1 MSVVIRF
8 SGDSG
13 DGMQMVGNIFS
24 ESAAFAGYGVF
35 TFPDYPAEV
44 RAPQGTVAG
53 VSGFQVHFD
62 TRAVAHQGDKCD
74 VLVAMNAAALV
85 AHRKYATAT
94 ARIILDSDN
103 FTKEAVE
110 KVGYDIESVVEKLQ
124 LEECDIIEASITQM
138 TLDAVAE
145 CGLDRKSAL
154 KCRNM
159 LVLGMTLAMY
169 DIPTEYAAKYINKK
183 FGAKNEL
190 VCKANIAALEAG
202 ENYAKNTHLVGENYA
217 KGCAKALAK
226 GVYRSIN
233 GNQAV
238 AWGFIAAAE
247 KSGRPLFCGSYPIT
261 PATGILEELAKHKAL
276 GVKTVQAEDEIA
288 GICTAIGASF
298 GGALAVTT
306 TSGPGL
312 ALKSEALGLA
322 VMAQLPLVVVDV
334 QRGGPSTGLPTKSEQ
349 ADLLQA
355 LHGRN
360 GDCPIVV
367 LAAKSPADCF
377 EKAYMAA
384 KIALERMMPVVLL
397 TDGNLANGSEPWCI
411 VDINDLPPINPP
423 IVSRE
428 ELEAQKRWEKAISEK
443 GFFNPYTVDNR
454 AIRPWAIPGEA
465 GLEHRVGG
473 LEKQVGTGAISYA
486 AEDHEAMNELR
497 RERVEMAQADI
508 AVPEIKGAKEGL
520 LIVSWGSTYGIISE
534 VVEELYA
541 SGKMIAHCHLELLN
555 PVAQWLDDVLPQY
568 DRVLVCEQNCG
579 QLVQHL
585 NATFRDC
592 EIDAYLSNNTEPF
605 SPEEL
610 REEFLFNLEELDV
623 IRRNIDAFAKNLNMY
638 DTKDELLS

>member
-1 MSVVIRF
+1 MSTVIRF

-13 DGMQMVGNIFS
+13 DGMQMVGNLFS

-62 TRAVAHQGDKCD
+62 SQVVTHEGDKCNI
-74 VLVAMNAAALV
+74 LVAMNPAALV

-94 ARIILDSDN
+94 ATILLDSDG
-103 FTKEAVE
+103 FTKDTIA
-110 KVGYDIESVVEKLQ
+110 KLGYDIETIVEQ
-124 LEECDIIEASITQM
+124 LNMTECNIVEAPITQM

-145 CGLDRKSAL
+145 CELDRKSAL

-159 LVLGMTLAMY
+159 VVLGITLGMY
-169 DIPTEYAAKYINKK
+169 DIATDYAEKFITKK
-183 FGAKNEL
+183 FGAKNPL
-190 VCKANIAALEAG
+190 VCKANIAALHAG
-202 ENYAKNTHLVGENYA
+202 ENYAKNTHLVGEIHA
-217 KGCAKALAK
+217 KSSKNALAK

-247 KSGRPLFCGSYPIT
+247 KSGRKLFCGSYPIT

-322 VMAQLPLVVVDV
+322 VMAQIPLVVVDV

-355 LHGRN
+355 MYGRN
-360 GDCPIVV
+360 GDSPLVV
-367 LAAKSPADCF
+367 LAAHSPADCF
-377 EKAYMAA
+377 DKAYMAA

-397 TDGNLANGSEPWCI
+397 TDANLANGTEPWLI
-411 VDINDLPPINPP
+411 KSVADMPKITPP

-428 ELEAQKRWEKAISEK
+428 ELVAKAECFNER
-443 GFFNPYTVDNR
+443 GLFNPYSANENLAR
-454 AIRPWAIPGEA
+454 YWAVPGTE
-465 GLEHRVGG
+465 GLEHRLGG
-473 LEKQVGTGAISYA
+473 LEKQPTTGAISYSPADHAAMGKLRAERVKRA
-486 AEDHEAMNELR
+486 AEMVLPLVSEGAVGGDVLVLAWGSNAGKVREAVMQLYNEKQEVAYATVDLINPL
-497 RERVEMAQADI
+497 QS
-508 AVPEIKGAKEGL
+508 GL
-520 LIVSWGSTYGIISE
+520 LDE
-534 VVEELYA
+534 
-541 SGKMIAHCHLELLN
+541 IA
-555 PVAQWLDDVLPQY
+555 QY
-568 DRVLVCEQNCG
+568 DHILVCESNSG
-579 QLVQHL
+579 QFASHLRSMSNHPDIRSVASMEAKPFDVEALKEVIYSHL
-585 NATFRDC
+585 NQD
-592 EIDAYLSNNTEPF
+592 
-605 SPEEL
+605 
-610 REEFLFNLEELDV
+610 
-623 IRRNIDAFAKNLNMY
+623 
-638 DTKDELLS
+638 

>member
-13 DGMQMVGNIFS
+13 DGMQMVGNLFS

-62 TRAVAHQGDKCD
+62 AQAVMHEGDKCD
-74 VLVAMNAAALV
+74 ILVAMNPAALV
-85 AHRKYATAT
+85 AHRKYASATAT
-94 ARIILDSDN
+94 ILLDSDN
-103 FTKEAVE
+103 FTKESVA
-110 KVGYDIESVVEKLQ
+110 KLGYDIETIVEQ
-124 LEECDIIEASITQM
+124 LNMGECNIVEAPITQM

-145 CGLDRKSAL
+145 CELDRKSAL

-159 LVLGMTLAMY
+159 VVLGITLGMY
-169 DIPTEYAAKYINKK
+169 DISTEYAEKFIAKK
-183 FGAKNEL
+183 FGAKNPL
-190 VCKANIAALEAG
+190 VSKANIAALQAG
-202 ENYAKNTHLVGENYA
+202 ENYAKNTHLVGENHA
-217 KGCAKALAK
+217 KSGAKALAK

-322 VMAQLPLVVVDV
+322 VMAQIPLVVVDV

-355 LHGRN
+355 MYGRN
-360 GDCPIVV
+360 GDSPLVV
-367 LAAKSPADCF
+367 LAAHSPADCF
-377 EKAYMAA
+377 EKAYLAA

-397 TDGNLANGSEPWCI
+397 TDANLANGTEPWLVKRVADMPTI
-411 VDINDLPPINPP
+411 TPP
-423 IVSRE
+423 IVTRE
-428 ELEAQKRWEKAISEK
+428 ELAAKAECFNER
-443 GFFNPYTVDNR
+443 GLFNPYSANENLAR
-454 AIRPWAIPGEA
+454 YWAIPGAE
-465 GLEHRVGG
+465 GLEHRLGG
-473 LEKQVGTGAISYA
+473 LEKQPATGAISYA
-486 AEDHEAMNELR
+486 PADHEAMGKLR
-497 RERVEMAQADI
+497 AERVELAADMASAVSCEGAD
-508 AVPEIKGAKEGL
+508 KGDMLVLA
-520 LIVSWGSTYGIISE
+520 WGSN
-534 VVEELYA
+534 A
-541 SGKMIAHCHLELLN
+541 GKAREA
-555 PVAQWLDDVLPQY
+555 VAQLNNEGKAVAYATIDMINPLQAGLKEAMSRY
-568 DRVLVCEQNCG
+568 KRVLVCESNSG
-579 QLVQHL
+579 QLASL
-585 NATFRDC
+585 LRAATDHADIC
-592 EIDAYLSNNTEPF
+592 SEASMEAKPF
-605 SPEEL
+605 AVATLKEAL
-610 REEFLFNLEELDV
+610 L
-623 IRRNIDAFAKNLNMY
+623 ANLN
-638 DTKDELLS
+638 LN

>member
-1 MSVVIRF
+1 MSIVIRF

-13 DGMQMVGNIFS
+13 DGMQMVGNLFS

-62 TRAVAHQGDKCD
+62 SQAVTHQGDKCD
-74 VLVAMNAAALV
+74 ILVAMNPAALV
-85 AHRKYATAT
+85 AHRKYATSTAT
-94 ARIILDSDN
+94 IIVDSDN
-103 FTKEAVE
+103 FTKEAIA
-110 KVGYDIESVVEKLQ
+110 KVGYDIETLTEQLHLDECNIVE
-124 LEECDIIEASITQM
+124 APITQM

-145 CGLDRKSAL
+145 FGLDRKSAL

-159 LVLGMTLAMY
+159 MVLGITLGMY
-169 DIPTEYAAKYINKK
+169 DISAEYARKSIEKK
-183 FGAKNEL
+183 FGAKNPL
-190 VCKANIAALEAG
+190 VSKANIATLEAG
-202 ENYAKNTHLVGENYA
+202 VNYAHNSHLVGENHEHNTVN
-217 KGCAKALAK
+217 ALEK

-298 GGALAVTT
+298 GGSLAVTT

-322 VMAQLPLVVVDV
+322 VMAQIPLVVVDV

-355 LHGRN
+355 MYGRN
-360 GDCPIVV
+360 GDCPLVV
-367 LAAKSPADCF
+367 LTAHSPADCF

-397 TDGNLANGSEPWCI
+397 TDGNLANGTEPWRVRRVADMPTI
-411 VDINDLPPINPP
+411 TPP
-423 IVSRE
+423 IVSHE
-428 ELEAQKRWEKAISEK
+428 ELAEKAEC
-443 GFFNPYTVDNR
+443 FNNNGLFKPYSANENLAR
-454 AIRPWAIPGEA
+454 YWAIPGAE
-465 GLEHRVGG
+465 GLEHRLGG
-473 LEKQVGTGAISYA
+473 LEKQPATGAISYSP
-486 AEDHEAMNELR
+486 EDHAAMGALR
-497 RERVEMAQADI
+497 AERVARVAEM
-508 AVPEIKGAKEGL
+508 VPSVEVEGVAEGDL
-520 LIVSWGSTYGIISE
+520 LVLSWGSNVGKVSE
-534 VVEELYA
+534 AVAQLCVEGAE
-541 SGKMIAHCHLELLN
+541 IAHATVELIN
-555 PVAQWLDDVLPQY
+555 PLQQGVAEAMARY
-568 DRVLVCEQNCG
+568 KRILVCESNSG
-579 QLVQHL
+579 QLASYLRSIVNHADIRSLADMGAQPFAVNTL
-585 NATFRDC
+585 KK
-592 EIDAYLSNNTEPF
+592 EILA
-605 SPEEL
+605 
-610 REEFLFNLEELDV
+610 
-623 IRRNIDAFAKNLNMY
+623 NLN
-638 DTKDELLS
+638 

>member
-13 DGMQMVGNIFS
+13 DGMQMVGNLFS

-62 TRAVAHQGDKCD
+62 TQAVSHQGDKCD

-85 AHRKYATAT
+85 AHRKYATST
-94 ARIILDSDN
+94 ARIILDGDN

-110 KVGYDIESVVEKLQ
+110 KVGYDIETIVDKLQ
-124 LEECDIIEASITQM
+124 LADCDIIEAPVSQM

-145 CGLDRKSAL
+145 FGLDRKSAL

-159 LVLGMTLAMY
+159 LVLGITLAMY
-169 DIPTEYAAKYINKK
+169 DIPTEYAKKFINKK

-202 ENYAKNTHLVGENYA
+202 ENYAKNSHLVGEHHSKVTN
-217 KGCAKALAK
+217 ALPA
-226 GVYRSIN
+226 GTYRSIN

-247 KSGRPLFCGSYPIT
+247 RSGRPLFCGSYPIT

-322 VMAQLPLVVVDV
+322 VMAQMPLVVVDV

-355 LHGRN
+355 MYGRN
-360 GDCPIVV
+360 GDSPLVV
-367 LAAKSPADCF
+367 LAANSPADCF
-377 EKAYMAA
+377 DKAYLAA
-384 KIALERMMPVVLL
+384 KIALERMMPVVVL
-397 TDGNLANGSEPWCI
+397 TDANLANGTEPWRVKRVAELEEI
-411 VDINDLPPINPP
+411 VPP

-428 ELEAQKRWEKAISEK
+428 ELDAKAECFNER
-443 GFFNPYTVDNR
+443 GLFNPYSANENLAR
-454 AIRPWAIPGEA
+454 YWAIPGAE
-465 GLEHRVGG
+465 GLEHRLGG
-473 LEKQVGTGAISYA
+473 LEKQPRTGAISYSP
-486 AEDHEAMNELR
+486 EDHAAMGQLR
-497 RERVEMAQADI
+497 AERVERVAEMVQSVDIEGAQ
-508 AVPEIKGAKEGL
+508 EGDL
-520 LIVSWGSTYGIISE
+520 LVVSWGSNSGKVAE
-534 VVEELYA
+534 AVAKLYA
-541 SGKMIAHCHLELLN
+541 DGKSIAHATIALVN
-555 PVAQWLDDVLPQY
+555 PLQRGVVDAMARY
-568 DRVLVCEQNCG
+568 KRVLVCESNSG
-579 QLVQHL
+579 QLASLLRAATNHNDICSYASMEAQPFNVAELIAKIHL
-585 NATFRDC
+585 N
-592 EIDAYLSNNTEPF
+592 
-605 SPEEL
+605 
-610 REEFLFNLEELDV
+610 
-623 IRRNIDAFAKNLNMY
+623 LN
-638 DTKDELLS
+638 

>member
-322 VMAQLPLVVVDV
+322 VMAQIPLVVVDV

-355 LHGRN
+355 LYGRN
-360 GDCPIVV
+360 GDSPLVV
-367 LAAKSPADCF
+367 LAAHSPADCF
-377 EKAYMAA
+377 DKAYLAA

-397 TDGNLANGSEPWCI
+397 TDANLANGTEPWRVKHVAELEEI
-411 VDINDLPPINPP
+411 LPP

-428 ELEAQKRWEKAISEK
+428 ELAAKAECFNER
-443 GFFNPYTVDNR
+443 GLFNPYSANENLAR
-454 AIRPWAIPGEA
+454 YWAIPGAE
-465 GLEHRVGG
+465 GLEHRLGG
-473 LEKQVGTGAISYA
+473 LEKQPMTGAISYSPADHA
-486 AEDHEAMNELR
+486 AMGALR
-497 RERVEMAQADI
+497 AERVERVA
-508 AVPEIKGAKEGL
+508 EILPQMLYEGAEEGEML
-520 LIVSWGSTYGIISE
+520 VLAWGSNAGKVRE
-534 VVEELYA
+534 AVGQLHEEGRSVAYA
-541 SGKMIAHCHLELLN
+541 TVDAIN
-555 PVAQWLDDVLPQY
+555 PLPQGLCEKMMCY
-568 DRVLVCEQNCG
+568 KRVLVCESNSG
-579 QLVQHL
+579 QLASL
-585 NATFRDC
+585 FRSIVKHEDIRSLASM
-592 EIDAYLSNNTEPF
+592 EAQPF
-605 SPEEL
+605 NVAEL
-610 REEFLFNLEELDV
+610 V
-623 IRRNIDAFAKNLNMY
+623 AQINLNL
-638 DTKDELLS
+638 D

>member
-1 MSVVIRF
+1 MSTVIRF

-13 DGMQMVGNIFS
+13 DGMQMVGNLFS

-53 VSGFQVHFD
+53 VSGFQVHFGSQAI
-62 TRAVAHQGDKCD
+62 THQGDKCD
-74 VLVAMNAAALV
+74 ILVAMNPAALV

-94 ARIILDSDN
+94 ATIILDSDG
-103 FTKEAVE
+103 FTKDAVA
-110 KVGYDIESVVEKLQ
+110 KVGYDIETISEQLNLGECNIVE
-124 LEECDIIEASITQM
+124 APITQM
-138 TLDAVAE
+138 TLDAVVE
-145 CGLDRKSAL
+145 SGLDRKAAL

-159 LVLGMTLAMY
+159 LVLGITLGMY
-169 DIPTEYAAKYINKK
+169 DISADYAKKFVEKK
-183 FGAKNEL
+183 FGKKNPL
-190 VCKANIAALEAG
+190 VSQANIAAIEAG
-202 ENYAKNTHLVGENYA
+202 ENYARNSHLVGENHER
-217 KGCAKALAK
+217 KGEGALAK

-247 KSGRPLFCGSYPIT
+247 RSGRPLFCGSYPIT

-322 VMAQLPLVVVDV
+322 VMAQMPLVVVDV

-355 LHGRN
+355 MYGRN
-360 GDCPIVV
+360 GDSPLVV
-367 LAAKSPADCF
+367 LSAHSPADCL

-397 TDGNLANGSEPWCI
+397 TDANLANGTEPWRVKRVAEMPTI
-411 VDINDLPPINPP
+411 TPP

-428 ELEAQKRWEKAISEK
+428 ELAAKAECFNER
-443 GFFNPYTVDNR
+443 GLFNPYSMNENLAR
-454 AIRPWAIPGEA
+454 YWAVPGAE
-465 GLEHRVGG
+465 GLEHRLGG
-473 LEKQVGTGAISYA
+473 LEKHPVTGAISYSP
-486 AEDHEAMNELR
+486 EDHAAMGKLR
-497 RERVEMAQADI
+497 AERVERVADMV
-508 AVPEIKGAKEGL
+508 AEVEVVGASEGDL
-520 LIVSWGSTYGIISE
+520 LVLSWGSNVGKVSE
-534 VVEELYA
+534 AVATLHAEGAKVAHATVELV
-541 SGKMIAHCHLELLN
+541 N
-555 PVAQWLDDVLPQY
+555 PLQRGVAEAMARFK
-568 DRVLVCEQNCG
+568 RVLVCETNSG
-579 QLVQHL
+579 QLASYLRSVTRHEDIRAVADMGAQPFVVDAL
-585 NATFRDC
+585 KA
-592 EIDAYLSNNTEPF
+592 EIS
-605 SPEEL
+605 S
-610 REEFLFNLEELDV
+610 
-623 IRRNIDAFAKNLNMY
+623 NLNL
-638 DTKDELLS
+638 K

>member
-13 DGMQMVGNIFS
+13 DGMQMVGNLFS

-62 TRAVAHQGDKCD
+62 TQAVSHQGDKCD

-85 AHRKYATAT
+85 AHRKYATST
-94 ARIILDSDN
+94 ARIILDGDN

-110 KVGYDIESVVEKLQ
+110 KVGYDIETIVDKLQ
-124 LEECDIIEASITQM
+124 LADCDIIEAPVSQM

-145 CGLDRKSAL
+145 FGLDRKSAL

-159 LVLGMTLAMY
+159 LVLGITLAMY
-169 DIPTEYAAKYINKK
+169 DIPTEYAKKFINKK
-183 FGAKNEL
+183 FGAKNEV

-202 ENYAKNTHLVGENYA
+202 ENYAKNSHLVGEYHSKVTN
-217 KGCAKALAK
+217 ALPA
-226 GVYRSIN
+226 GTYRSIN

-247 KSGRPLFCGSYPIT
+247 RSGRPLFCGSYPIT
-261 PATGILEELAKHKAL
+261 PATGVLEELAKHKAL

-322 VMAQLPLVVVDV
+322 VMAQMPLVVVDV

-355 LHGRN
+355 MYGRN
-360 GDCPIVV
+360 GDSPLVV
-367 LAAKSPADCF
+367 LTANSPADCF
-377 EKAYMAA
+377 DKAYLAA

-397 TDGNLANGSEPWCI
+397 TDANLANGTEPWRVKRVAELEEI
-411 VDINDLPPINPP
+411 VPP

-428 ELEAQKRWEKAISEK
+428 ELDAKAECFNER
-443 GFFNPYTVDNR
+443 GLFNPYSANENLAR
-454 AIRPWAIPGEA
+454 YWAIPGAE
-465 GLEHRVGG
+465 GLEHRLGG
-473 LEKQVGTGAISYA
+473 LEKQPRTGAISYSP
-486 AEDHEAMNELR
+486 EDHAAMGQLR
-497 RERVEMAQADI
+497 AERVERVAEMVQPIDIEGAQ
-508 AVPEIKGAKEGL
+508 EGDL
-520 LIVSWGSTYGIISE
+520 LVISWGSNSGKVAE
-534 VVEELYA
+534 AVAKLYA
-541 SGKMIAHCHLELLN
+541 DGKSIAHATIALVN
-555 PVAQWLDDVLPQY
+555 PLQRGVVDAMARY
-568 DRVLVCEQNCG
+568 KRVLVCESNSG
-579 QLVQHL
+579 QLASL
-585 NATFRDC
+585 LRAATNHNDICSYASMEAQPFNVA
-592 EIDAYLSNNTEPF
+592 ELIAKIYL
-605 SPEEL
+605 
-610 REEFLFNLEELDV
+610 
-623 IRRNIDAFAKNLNMY
+623 NLN
-638 DTKDELLS
+638 

>member
-1 MSVVIRF
+1 MSIVIRF

-13 DGMQMVGNIFS
+13 DGMQMVGNLFS

-62 TRAVAHQGDKCD
+62 SQAVTHQGDKCD
-74 VLVAMNAAALV
+74 ILVAMNPAALV
-85 AHRKYATAT
+85 AHRKYATSTAT
-94 ARIILDSDN
+94 IIVDSDN
-103 FTKEAVE
+103 FTKEAIA
-110 KVGYDIESVVEKLQ
+110 KVGYDIETLTEQLHLDECNIVE
-124 LEECDIIEASITQM
+124 APITQM

-145 CGLDRKSAL
+145 FGLDRKSAL

-159 LVLGMTLAMY
+159 LVLGITLGMY
-169 DIPTEYAAKYINKK
+169 DISAEYARKSIEKK
-183 FGAKNEL
+183 FGAKNPL
-190 VCKANIAALEAG
+190 VSKANIATLEAG
-202 ENYAKNTHLVGENYA
+202 VNYAHNSHLVGENHEHNTVN
-217 KGCAKALAK
+217 ALEK

-298 GGALAVTT
+298 GGSLAVTT

-322 VMAQLPLVVVDV
+322 VMAQIPLVVVDV

-355 LHGRN
+355 MYGRN
-360 GDCPIVV
+360 GDCPLVV
-367 LAAKSPADCF
+367 LTAHSPADCF

-397 TDGNLANGSEPWCI
+397 TDGNLANGTEPWRVRRVADMPSI
-411 VDINDLPPINPP
+411 VPP
-423 IVSRE
+423 IVSHE
-428 ELEAQKRWEKAISEK
+428 ELAAKAEC
-443 GFFNPYTVDNR
+443 FNDNGLFKPYSANENLAR
-454 AIRPWAIPGEA
+454 YWAIPGAE
-465 GLEHRVGG
+465 GLEHRLGG
-473 LEKQVGTGAISYA
+473 LEKQPATGAISYSPEDHAAMGALRAERVARVADMVPSVEVEGA
-486 AEDHEAMNELR
+486 AEGD
-497 RERVEMAQADI
+497 
-508 AVPEIKGAKEGL
+508 L
-520 LIVSWGSTYGIISE
+520 LVLSWGSNVGKVSE
-534 VVEELYA
+534 AVAQLRNEGVKVAHAAVELINPLQRGVVEAISHY
-541 SGKMIAHCHLELLN
+541 K
-555 PVAQWLDDVLPQY
+555 
-568 DRVLVCEQNCG
+568 RVVVCESNSG
-579 QLVQHL
+579 QLASYLRSILRHGDIRSVADMGAQPFTVDAL
-585 NATFRDC
+585 KM
-592 EIDAYLSNNTEPF
+592 EISA
-605 SPEEL
+605 
-610 REEFLFNLEELDV
+610 
-623 IRRNIDAFAKNLNMY
+623 NLN
-638 DTKDELLS
+638 

>member
-13 DGMQMVGNIFS
+13 DGMQMVGNLYS

-53 VSGFQVHFD
+53 VSGFQVHFGSQAI
-62 TRAVAHQGDKCD
+62 THQGDKCD
-74 VLVAMNAAALV
+74 ILVAMNPAALV
-85 AHRKYATAT
+85 AHHKYATAT
-94 ARIILDSDN
+94 ATILLDSDG
-103 FTKEAVE
+103 FTKETVE
-110 KVGYDIESVVEKLQ
+110 KLGYDIETIVETLH
-124 LEECDIIEASITQM
+124 LEEANIVEIPVTQM

-145 CGLDRKSAL
+145 FGLDRKSAL

-159 LVLGMTLAMY
+159 LVLGITLGMY
-169 DIPTEYAAKYINKK
+169 DISTDYAEKFITKK
-183 FGAKNEL
+183 FGVKNPT
-190 VCKANIAALEAG
+190 VCNANIAVLRAG
-202 ENYAKNTHLVGENYA
+202 ENYAKNTHLVGEYHDKNHSN
-217 KGCAKALAK
+217 ALAK
-226 GVYRSIN
+226 GTYRSVN

-322 VMAQLPLVVVDV
+322 VMAQIPLVVVDV

-355 LHGRN
+355 MYGRN
-360 GDCPIVV
+360 GDSPLVV
-367 LAAKSPADCF
+367 LAAHSPADCF

-397 TDGNLANGSEPWCI
+397 TDANLANGTEPWLI
-411 VDINDLPPINPP
+411 KRVADMPTITPP

-428 ELEAQKRWEKAISEK
+428 ELAEKAECFNER
-443 GFFNPYTVDNR
+443 GLFNPYSANENLAR
-454 AIRPWAIPGEA
+454 YWAIPGAE
-465 GLEHRVGG
+465 GLEHRLGG
-473 LEKQVGTGAISYA
+473 LEKQPKTGAISYTPA
-486 AEDHEAMNELR
+486 DHASMGALR
-497 RERVEMAQADI
+497 AERVERAAELMP
-508 AVPEIKGAKEGL
+508 AVVVDGAAEGDL
-520 LIVSWGSTYGIISE
+520 LVLSWGSNVGKVSE
-534 VVEELYA
+534 VVAEVRNEGGNVAHATVEL
-541 SGKMIAHCHLELLN
+541 IN
-555 PVAQWLDDVLPQY
+555 PLQKGVAEAMSHFK
-568 DRVLVCEQNCG
+568 RVLVCESNSG
-579 QLVQHL
+579 QLASHL
-585 NATFRDC
+585 RSVTRHENICALADMGAQPFAADALKA
-592 EIDAYLSNNTEPF
+592 EILSN
-605 SPEEL
+605 L
-610 REEFLFNLEELDV
+610 NLD
-623 IRRNIDAFAKNLNMY
+623 
-638 DTKDELLS
+638 

>member
-1 MSVVIRF
+1 MSTVIRF

-13 DGMQMVGNIFS
+13 DGMQMVGNLFS

-53 VSGFQVHFD
+53 VSGFQVHFGAQAI
-62 TRAVAHQGDKCD
+62 THQGDKCD
-74 VLVAMNAAALV
+74 ILVAMNPAALV
-85 AHRKYATAT
+85 AHRKYATANAT
-94 ARIILDSDN
+94 IILDSDI
-103 FTKEAVE
+103 FTKDAVE
-110 KVGYDIESVVEKLQ
+110 KVGYDIETITEQ
-124 LEECDIIEASITQM
+124 LHLEDCNVIEAPITQM

-145 CGLDRKSAL
+145 SGLDRKAAM

-159 LVLGMTLAMY
+159 MVLGITLGMY
-169 DIPTEYAAKYINKK
+169 DISAEYAKKFVQKK
-183 FGAKNEL
+183 FGTKNPL
-190 VCKANIAALEAG
+190 VCQANIAAIEAG
-202 ENYAKNTHLVGENYA
+202 ENYAKNSHLVGEDHT
-217 KGCAKALAK
+217 KATNALPA

-322 VMAQLPLVVVDV
+322 VMAQIPLVVVDV

-349 ADLLQA
+349 SDLLQA
-355 LHGRN
+355 MYGRN
-360 GDCPIVV
+360 GDSPLVV
-367 LAAKSPADCF
+367 LTAHSPADCF

-397 TDGNLANGSEPWCI
+397 TDANLANGTEPWRIQHVADMPEI
-411 VDINDLPPINPP
+411 VPP

-428 ELEAQKRWEKAISEK
+428 ELADKAECFNER
-443 GFFNPYTVDNR
+443 GLFNPYSANENLAR
-454 AIRPWAIPGEA
+454 YWAIPGAE
-465 GLEHRVGG
+465 GLEHRLGG
-473 LEKQVGTGAISYA
+473 LEKHPISGAISYSP
-486 AEDHEAMNELR
+486 EDHAAMGKLR
-497 RERVEMAQADI
+497 AERVECVVDMVEAI
-508 AVPEIKGAKEGL
+508 EVEGAENGDML
-520 LIVSWGSTYGIISE
+520 VVSWGSNVGKVAEAVAALRAEGANIAHAAIE
-534 VVEELYA
+534 LVNPLQRGVVEA
-541 SGKMIAHCHLELLN
+541 M
-555 PVAQWLDDVLPQY
+555 AQY
-568 DRVLVCEQNCG
+568 KKVLVCETNSG
-579 QLVQHL
+579 QLAAHL
-585 NATFRDC
+585 RSVTKHENICSVASMEAQPFAVDALKA
-592 EIDAYLSNNTEPF
+592 EIMA
-605 SPEEL
+605 
-610 REEFLFNLEELDV
+610 NL
-623 IRRNIDAFAKNLNMY
+623 K
-638 DTKDELLS
+638 